1 MCGRCQQS
9 HIFLY
14 GFYMIEYSPKN
25 RYSTRQSKL
34 CEFIILSK
42 EFAIKILIMNIK
54 MAIMFLMAFTWVD
67 VLRSRGGRLS
77 NRLTDGDAML
87 KAGTP

>member
-1 MCGRCQQS
+1 
-9 HIFLY
+9 
-14 GFYMIEYSPKN
+14 
-25 RYSTRQSKL
+25 
-34 CEFIILSK
+34 
-42 EFAIKILIMNIK
+42 MNIK